1 MVRIILTILM
11 IAAAAAAFP
20 ISAVA
25 QRGRKDIKNE
35 QPLTEVVSPRSTFS
49 RIEVA
54 WRARDAEAISSF
66 VGNSKVLVQ
75 IGAGDSGGFYSRSQV
90 HHLLKRMFR
99 EYEQLRFEFAKFHN
113 LDNPGRKV
121 YAIAHRRSRA
131 LRSDK
136 VFQDKVYITLGKEG
150 EHWVIVEIKTTG

>member
-1 MVRIILTILM
+1 MVRMILMILM
-11 IAAAAAAFP
+11 IASAVVAFP
-20 ISAVA
+20 LRAEA
-25 QRGRKDIKNE
+25 QRGKKDIKKE
-35 QPLTEVVSPRSTFS
+35 QPLMEDMSPRSTFWK
-49 RIEVA
+49 IEVA

-66 VGNSKVLVQ
+66 VGKSKVLVQ
-75 IGAGDSGGFYSRSQV
+75 IGSGDSGGFYSKSQV
-90 HHLLKRMFR
+90 HYLLKRMFR

-113 LDNPGRKV
+113 LDNPDRKV

-150 EHWVIVEIKTTG
+150 NCWVIVEIKTTG